1 MMRMGSMTP
10 PTVDARARPVT
21 RFPPAV
27 ERVHTAG
34 PTLCGV
40 LADAVPYT
48 GHTTE
53 GRRVV
58 VEVRGRAVVHVRVG
72 IRRYRCETFGDIG
85 PVIVSRAGRARI
97 SARGKFTFKAGEE
110 AERLTVSG
118 RVSSS
123 RARIRGTLRVRGS
136 IATGEACASGTLRF
150 TVTRT

>member
-1 MMRMGSMTP
+1 MTA
-10 PTVDARARPVT
+10 PTVDRSRRSVT

-27 ERVHTAG
+27 DVVPTAG
-34 PTLCGV
+34 PTLCDV

-85 PVIVSRAGRARI
+85 PVIVSRAGHARI
-97 SARGKFTFKAGEE
+97 SAAGRFTFRAGEE
-110 AERLTVSG
+110 AERLTVRGRLLRRG
-118 RVSSS
+118 RV
-123 RARIRGTLRVRGS
+123 RGTLRVLGS
-136 IATGEACASGTLRF
+136 IATGEACRSATLRF
-150 TVTRT
+150 TAARK